1 MARNAKY
8 DVLYSIIS
16 NGIKPNDRPIRDYIK
31 YFQPIFQLVLS
42 FILIVVNRIDLS
54 DFKYLAADGTIKKA
68 HNSPFNIIKEK
79 DIRLLTCHYMVK
91 ELSKNEM
98 KQLKKTARKF
108 LEDKTRSDEEK
119 IEILFSLER
128 IIRLF
133 RTSII
138 NSK

>member
-1 MARNAKY
+1 MTSEVWLNLFFYGYINKITSTVQLARNAKY

-68 HNSPFNIIKEK
+68 YNSPFNIIKEK
-79 DIRLLTCHYMVK
+79 DIWLLTCHYMVK
-91 ELSKNEM
+91 ELSKIEM
-98 KQLKKTARKF
+98 KQLKKTVRKF
-108 LEDKTRSDEEK
+108 LED
-119 IEILFSLER
+119 
-128 IIRLF
+128 
-133 RTSII
+133 
-138 NSK
+138 

>member
-1 MARNAKY
+1 MTSEVWLNLFFYGYINKITSTVQLARNAKY

-16 NGIKPNDRPIRDYIK
+16 NGIEPNDRPIRDYIK

-68 HNSPFNIIKEK
+68 YNSPFNIIKEK
-79 DIRLLTCHYMVK
+79 DIWLLTCHYMVK
-91 ELSKNEM
+91 ELSKIEM

-108 LEDKTRSDEEK
+108 LED
-119 IEILFSLER
+119 
-128 IIRLF
+128 
-133 RTSII
+133 
-138 NSK
+138 

>member
-1 MARNAKY
+1 MTSEVWLNLFFYGYINKITSTVQLARNAKY

-54 DFKYLAADGTIKKA
+54 DFKYLAADSTIKKA

-79 DIRLLTCHYMVK
+79 DIWLLTCHYMVK

-108 LEDKTRSDEEK
+108 LEDKTRSD
-119 IEILFSLER
+119 
-128 IIRLF
+128 
-133 RTSII
+133 
-138 NSK
+138 

>member
-16 NGIKPNDRPIRDYIK
+16 NGIKPNDRSIRDYIK

-54 DFKYLAADGTIKKA
+54 DFKYLAADSTIKKA

-108 LEDKTRSDEEK
+108 LEDKTRSD
-119 IEILFSLER
+119 
-128 IIRLF
+128 
-133 RTSII
+133 
-138 NSK
+138 

>member
-54 DFKYLAADGTIKKA
+54 DFKYLAADSTIKKA

-79 DIRLLTCHYMVK
+79 D
-91 ELSKNEM
+91 N
-98 KQLKKTARKF
+98 
-108 LEDKTRSDEEK
+108 
-119 IEILFSLER
+119 
-128 IIRLF
+128 
-133 RTSII
+133 
-138 NSK
+138 